1 MEALGDRS
9 PIRVED
15 VPLVF
20 VTQREAQADRIEGA
34 SVTDTELVHVAWIV
48 RVVHS
53 TTPVGHQQ
61 TFGRAELG
69 LGGLGEIDVVGR
81 QRIAI
86 GVVDRSA
93 ARRIE
98 AELEVLTLD
107 DPQLPGAERE
117 PKR

>member
-1 MEALGDRS
+1 M
-9 PIRVED
+9 
-15 VPLVF
+15 
-20 VTQREAQADRIEGA
+20 
-34 SVTDTELVHVAWIV
+34 
-48 RVVHS
+48 
-53 TTPVGHQQ
+53 
-61 TFGRAELG
+61 
-69 LGGLGEIDVVGR
+69 
-81 QRIAI
+81 AI